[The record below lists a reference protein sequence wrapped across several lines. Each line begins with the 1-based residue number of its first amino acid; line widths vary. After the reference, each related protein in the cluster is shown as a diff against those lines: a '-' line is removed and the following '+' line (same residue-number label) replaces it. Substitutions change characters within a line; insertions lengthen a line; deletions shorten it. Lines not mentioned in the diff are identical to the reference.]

1 MKKVDSLH
9 VGRYKN
15 ISFIFTYQGMLSE
28 VSMYH
33 IILFYS
39 EGENRFIMISL
50 LLKESKILKDPVFPQ
65 TIITHLH

>member
-1 MKKVDSLH
+1 MWADIKMSH
-9 VGRYKN
+9 
-15 ISFIFTYQGMLSE
+15 SFLFIKECLSE

-50 LLKESKILKDPVFPQ
+50 HLKESKILKDPVFPQ